1 MPIPSREKNEDKD
14 KFVSRCISEII
25 DEYGQEQAAAIC
37 YGKADEKMSE
47 MVSNETEE
55 VFVLKPKKTENRGKY
70 LQRCSAHPKMKEQ
83 YKDRKERAIFCLTS
97 FNEYYKWWV
106 KLEEFGEQDTKGT
119 VLGDCIA
126 KKKAQGLDYK
136 EAYARCASKVVVTSG
151 PISLKEDEDNLL
163 IEPVEFQE
171 CPPATLDIPLNIA
184 NRQKCIDQANYG
196 PLDPNLPN
204 EDYWKAKADRFN
216 TRPDEAKKALC
227 GNCSFFVKT
236 KEVLDCIAQGLGD
249 VGVDPYD
256 SIKAGDLGYC
266 EAYDFKCAA
275 SRTCDAWV
283 VGGPITE

>member
-1 MPIPSREKNEDKD
+1 MPIPSRRKDEDKD

-25 DEYGQEQAAAIC
+25 DEYGQEQASAIC
-37 YGKADEKMSE
+37 YTKSEEKMSVS
-47 MVSNETEE
+47 VSNEVVE
-55 VFVLKPKKTENRGKY
+55 VFVLKPKKTESRGKY
-70 LQRCSAHPKMKEQ
+70 LSRCSAHPKMKERMN
-83 YKDRKERAIFCLTS
+83 DMKERMGFCLSS
-97 FNEYYKWWV
+97 FNEYYKYWA
-106 KLEEFGEQDTKGT
+106 KLESFGEKDTKGT

-126 KKKAQGLDYK
+126 GKKSQGLDYK
-136 EAYARCASKVVVTSG
+136 EAYARCASKVVVPNA
-151 PISLKEDEDNLL
+151 PISLNEDNLL

-171 CPPATLDIPLNIA
+171 CPPSTLDIPLNIA

-204 EDYWKAKADRFN
+204 EDYWKEKADRFN
-216 TRPDEAKKALC
+216 TRPSEAKKALC
-227 GNCSFFVKT
+227 GNCAFFIKT
-236 KEVLDCIAQGLGD
+236 KDMMDCIAQGLGD

-283 VGGPITE
+283 VGGPITD